1 VRESLQRRDTR
12 REGPGPPEG
21 RDVPRAAGQRRRGD
35 REERAALPRLDV
47 RAVLLAGL
55 LALAVPAAAAGPTP
69 TAGERQR
76 LAQGE
81 VVFRAGAASREGAA
95 VAGARGGIAFVR
107 VPTGPEPVWAILVT
121 PRRYPD
127 IFTAIREVEVLEESP
142 DAWLVRTDGKFGPF
156 TFRYHTRYRVSPESR
171 TISWRLDP
179 TRDND
184 VFEDNWGWWQL
195 AAEPGATLVT
205 YAFGSIPSG
214 WQPMAAFFERRGI
227 VQALEALR
235 EAAARAA
242 AGAPK

>member
-1 VRESLQRRDTR
+1 V
-12 REGPGPPEG
+12 PPLAI
-21 RDVPRAAGQRRRGD
+21 RATLV
-35 REERAALPRLDV
+35 AAV
-47 RAVLLAGL
+47 
-55 LALAVPAAAAGPTP
+55 LALAVSAGAADPAPTP
-69 TAGERQR
+69 RERQR

-81 VVFRAGAASREGAA
+81 VVFRAGAAPRDGTT
-95 VAGARGGIAFVR
+95 VDGARGGVAFVR
-107 VPTGPEPVWAILVT
+107 VPTGPEPVWAILVA
-121 PRRYPD
+121 PRRYPE
-127 IFTAIREVEVLEESP
+127 IFTAIREVELLEDGP
-142 DAWLVRTDGKFGPF
+142 AAWLIRTDGKFGPF
-156 TFRYHTRYRVSPESR
+156 TFHYYTRYRVQPESR
-171 TISWRLDP
+171 IISWRLDP
-179 TRDND
+179 TREND

>member
-1 VRESLQRRDTR
+1 
-12 REGPGPPEG
+12 
-21 RDVPRAAGQRRRGD
+21 
-35 REERAALPRLDV
+35 
-47 RAVLLAGL
+47 
-55 LALAVPAAAAGPTP
+55 
-69 TAGERQR
+69 
-76 LAQGE
+76 

-195 AAEPGATLVT
+195 VPETGGTLVV
-205 YAFGSIPSG
+205 YAIGSIPSS
-214 WQPMAAFFERRGI
+214 WQPLAGFFERRGI
-227 VQALEALR
+227 IQALEALR
-235 EAAARAA
+235 EAAARRAA
-242 AGAPK
+242 AAQK